1 LERSPYNPLC
11 AAECGVAQKS
21 SQISGGVTTLAD
33 ATRSAYFARLPEH
46 LPMKIRRCAILLI
59 EPREKLAFSLNSLCN
74 GGDGLDAR
82 IELLALAP
90 HLDAEVPVSAVEV
103 AVLNALVAAPW
114 REFDELAPQHGAA
127 ILQSLLAKGLLIG
140 DDDAHVAVRASDE
153 ALRAANW
160 HTHSAVSHY
169 LGRWRGVTSGEDL
182 AKSGVYTMSELFAR
196 LGAPPP
202 HVLERVPASERIGLP
217 QPVATPVDEIL
228 ARRATCRNFD
238 PARFV
243 EKSTF
248 AHILRRVF
256 GAQEYKIH
264 DDNIVIKRTS
274 PSGGGLHPTEAYVVA
289 QRVEGVAPGLY
300 HYHALEHAL
309 EPLPPPAEGLPEF
322 VRIMVAAQKYF
333 LDAPVFVVLATRFP
347 RTFWKYRNHTKAYR
361 ATIFDAGHL
370 SQTLYV
376 SATEFGLGAFIT
388 AAINEVDIERALGLD
403 PLKESPL
410 AVLGFG
416 HRAGECA
423 TFEFDPARKVWPNG
437 VPAPE

>member
-1 LERSPYNPLC
+1 
-11 AAECGVAQKS
+11 
-21 SQISGGVTTLAD
+21 
-33 ATRSAYFARLPEH
+33 
-46 LPMKIRRCAILLI
+46 MKIRRCAIVLI
-59 EPREKLAFSLNSLCN
+59 EPREKLAFSLDSLGD
-74 GGDGLDAR
+74 GGDGLDAQ

-90 HLDAEVPVSAVEV
+90 HLDGEVPVTAEQI

-114 REFDELAPQHGAA
+114 REFDELAQQHDAHVLEG
-127 ILQSLLAKGLLIG
+127 LLAMGLLIG
-140 DDDAHVAVRASDE
+140 DSEAHAAVRARDD

-160 HTHSAVSHY
+160 HAHSAVSHY

-202 HVLERVPASERIGLP
+202 HVHERVSAHERIVLP
-217 QPVATPVDEIL
+217 QPAPTPLDELL

-238 PARFV
+238 PDKAV
-243 EKSTF
+243 AEATF
-248 AHILRRVF
+248 AQIMRRVF

-264 DDNIVIKRTS
+264 ENNIVIKRTS
-274 PSGGGLHPTEAYVVA
+274 PSGGGLHPTEAYVVV
-289 QRVEGVAPGLY
+289 QRVENVAPGLY
-300 HYHALEHAL
+300 HYHPVEHAL
-309 EPLPPPAEGLPEF
+309 EPLPPPSEGLQAF

-333 LDAPVFVVLATRFP
+333 VDAPVLVVLATRFP

-376 SATEFGLGAFIT
+376 SATEFELGAFIT

-416 HRAGECA
+416 HRAATCA
-423 TFEFDPARKVWPNG
+423 TFEFDPARKVWPEG
-437 VPAPE
+437 VAQPE

>member
-1 LERSPYNPLC
+1 M
-11 AAECGVAQKS
+11 AAKS
-21 SQISGGVTTLAD
+21 SQNSGDTTTLAR
-33 ATRSAYFARLPEH
+33 ARRRAYFARLPEC

-59 EPREKLAFSLNSLCN
+59 EPREKLAFSLASLCE
-74 GGDGLDAR
+74 GGDGLDAQ

-90 HLDAEVPVSAVEV
+90 HLDAEVQVTAEEV

-114 REFDELAPQHGAA
+114 REFDELALQHGAK

-140 DDDAHVAVRASDE
+140 DDAAHADARARDE

-160 HTHSAVSHY
+160 HAHSAVAHY
-169 LGRWRGVTSGEDL
+169 FGRWRDVTSGEDL

-202 HVLERVPASERIGLP
+202 HVLERVPAHERIALP
-217 QPVATPVDEIL
+217 PPAATPVDELL

-238 PARFV
+238 PQKFV

-248 AHILRRVF
+248 AHILQRVF

-264 DDNIVIKRTS
+264 ADNVVIKRTS

-300 HYHALEHAL
+300 HYHPLDHAL
-309 EPLPPPAEGLPEF
+309 EPLPPPAQGLSAF

-403 PLKESPL
+403 PLQESPL

-416 HRAGECA
+416 HRAAQCT
-423 TFEFDPARKVWPNG
+423 TFEFDPARQVWPDG
-437 VPAPE
+437 VAPPE

>member
-1 LERSPYNPLC
+1 
-11 AAECGVAQKS
+11 
-21 SQISGGVTTLAD
+21 
-33 ATRSAYFARLPEH
+33 
-46 LPMKIRRCAILLI
+46 MKIRRCAIVLI
-59 EPREKLAFSLNSLCN
+59 EPREKLAFNLESLSN
-74 GGDGLDAR
+74 GGDGLDAQ

-90 HLDAEVPVSAVEV
+90 HLDGEVPVTAEQV

-114 REFDELAPQHGAA
+114 REFDELAQQHDAHVLEG
-127 ILQSLLAKGLLIG
+127 LLDMGLLIG
-140 DDDAHVAVRASDE
+140 DGEAHAAVRARDD

-160 HTHSAVSHY
+160 HAHSAVAHY
-169 LGRWRGVTSGEDL
+169 FGRWRGVTSGEDL

-202 HVLERVPASERIGLP
+202 HVHERVSAHERIALP
-217 QPVATPVDEIL
+217 QPAPTAVDDLL

-238 PARFV
+238 PAKFV
-243 EKSTF
+243 DKSTF
-248 AHILRRVF
+248 AQIMRRVF
-256 GAQEYKIH
+256 GALEYRIH
-264 DDNIVIKRTS
+264 EDNIVIKRTS
-274 PSGGGLHPTEAYVVA
+274 PSGGGLHPTEAYVVS
-289 QRVEGVAPGLY
+289 QRVEGIAPGLY
-300 HYHALEHAL
+300 HYHPLDHAL
-309 EPLPPPAEGLPEF
+309 EPLPPPAEGLQAF

-333 LDAPVFVVLATRFP
+333 LDAPVFVILATRFP

-376 SATEFGLGAFIT
+376 SATEFDLGAFIT

-416 HRAGECA
+416 HRAATCA
-423 TFEFDPARKVWPNG
+423 TFEFDPARKVWPDG
-437 VPAPE
+437 VAQPE